1 MMLNH
6 RSAAKS
12 AANKR
17 ALEEAAAEE
26 TVEHTQKKAKVMDA
40 STFAEFDLSEH
51 MPPSGV
57 HVAHL
62 FSSLEFSLT
71 TMALYHRTA
80 SFPLV
85 KAAVESSCKCSFST
99 SDLARIITIYPE
111 AYECSFTKPTD
122 KLTRPE
128 LCLKPTSTSFQTRM
142 TVFCNNLNKLLV
154 SQLATAAA
162 NKTSETLDLDIPEA
176 TLPSV
181 EDALGPTPLAQLR
194 AQERRHAAALTP
206 LEQANYLAKPVP
218 KELQGLPAWLVQKV
232 RTAEWHKTALTQKV
246 DSADRL
252 IATLPTLCDQI
263 QAYVSFTG
271 KSAFELDVLVTHLNK
286 APVPEK
292 VKAQITLL
300 AEMLPFWLTLVQHD
314 KTHVV
319 RLNAKQSYRVV
330 KQILMQKVAITSPP

>member
-128 LCLKPTSTSFQTRM
+128 LCLKPTSTSFRTRM
-142 TVFCNNLNKLLV
+142 TVFCNNLNKLL
-154 SQLATAAA
+154 
-162 NKTSETLDLDIPEA
+162 A

-286 APVPEK
+286 APVP